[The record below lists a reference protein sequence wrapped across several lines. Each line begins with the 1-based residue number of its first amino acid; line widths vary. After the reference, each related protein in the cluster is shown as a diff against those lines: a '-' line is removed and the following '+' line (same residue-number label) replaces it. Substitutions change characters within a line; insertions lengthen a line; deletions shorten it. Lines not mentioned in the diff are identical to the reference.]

1 VQSFAAA
8 ITATGPTFAWVAVG
22 MLLRRLG
29 WLPDAWIQTLSRLMF
44 QFGLPFVLF
53 LGATRV
59 DYSGVLQARYLMA
72 GALAT
77 LLVVLL
83 AEVYGRYRGFAAAE
97 RGIFVQAAYR
107 SNLGVIG
114 ISLCTSAYG
123 EAGLALAA
131 LPVALLTVFYNIIA
145 VLVLSAAFGKSSSP
159 LAVIGGILRNPLI
172 IGISLGVLVAVTRW
186 QLPGFI
192 QEYGGEVSAVILPL
206 SLICIGASLD
216 IKLLRRAS
224 ALTVEAVSW
233 RLLLAPLLS
242 VVLAIQLGISGMEL
256 GVLFLLL
263 SSPVAVAS
271 FVMVMA
277 AGGSGPMA
285 ANIVV
290 ITTLVSSV
298 TVTLGFALLQGM
310 GLAA

>member
-1 VQSFAAA
+1 
-8 ITATGPTFAWVAVG
+8 

-29 WLPDAWIQTLSRLMF
+29 WLPDEWIQTLSRLMF

-83 AEVYGRYRGFAAAE
+83 AEVYGRCRGFAAAE

-192 QEYGGEVSAVILPL
+192 REYGGEVSAVILPL